1 MLYQLR
7 VALLASLTV
16 ACGSIAASANTI
28 SFQGLYFS
36 LTNLG
41 GGELEVTI
49 SPVNGNSITG
59 SAMWGA
65 PIHYLANLALK
76 PSGGTYTGA
85 TLSGWTPQA
94 GGMNANGCNGSGAG
108 WECFDSNPPDSIPAT
123 GNMVF
128 DVFFTGGTVDFSTT
142 ALKVEFYQYVNQTKN
157 TGSLLSQDIRVAA
170 PVPSPVLGAGVP
182 GMVIA
187 GGLLGW
193 WGRRKRKK
201 VEPALRA
208 LR

>member
-1 MLYQLR
+1 MLYRLR
-7 VALLASLTV
+7 VALLASLSV
-16 ACGSIAASANTI
+16 ACSSIAATANTI

-36 LTNLG
+36 LTENWKLRSVR
-41 GGELEVTI
+41 LTATPLREVLR
-49 SPVNGNSITG
+49 
-59 SAMWGA
+59 GA

-76 PSGGTYTGA
+76 PSGGNYTGA

-182 GMVIA
+182 GMAIA
-187 GGLLGW
+187 AGLLGW
-193 WGRRKRKK
+193 WRRKRRT
-201 VEPALRA
+201 VAA
-208 LR
+208 